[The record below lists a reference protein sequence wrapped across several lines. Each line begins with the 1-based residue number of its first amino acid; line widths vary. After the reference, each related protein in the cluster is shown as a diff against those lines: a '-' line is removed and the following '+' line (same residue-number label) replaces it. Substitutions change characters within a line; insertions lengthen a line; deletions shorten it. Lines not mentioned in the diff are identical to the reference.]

1 MNNNLCSAFIE
12 SVLMKEEKYELFR
25 FRKGKDIMEEVKDIN
40 KKSNHIVS
48 VSIFAAINFVLVLVS
63 SIFIYKFDQI
73 RNTETGLEG
82 LGLIPLLIIGLFILG
97 IFTIIEIVLM
107 IISLCFSLKNIKEYK
122 GKIKIFHILMVCI
135 NVLICLANI
144 FSILVLF
151 DVF

>member
-1 MNNNLCSAFIE
+1 
-12 SVLMKEEKYELFR
+12 
-25 FRKGKDIMEEVKDIN
+25 MEEVKDIN

-63 SIFIYKFDQI
+63 SIFIYEFDQI

-122 GKIKIFHILMVCI
+122 GKIKIFHILMVFI

>member
-1 MNNNLCSAFIE
+1 
-12 SVLMKEEKYELFR
+12 
-25 FRKGKDIMEEVKDIN
+25 MEEVKDIN

-48 VSIFAAINFVLVLVS
+48 VSIFAVINFVLVLVS

-97 IFTIIEIVLM
+97 IFTIIEIVLL

>member
-1 MNNNLCSAFIE
+1 
-12 SVLMKEEKYELFR
+12 
-25 FRKGKDIMEEVKDIN
+25 MEEVKDIN

-48 VSIFAAINFVLVLVS
+48 VSIFAVINFVLVLVS

-82 LGLIPLLIIGLFILG
+82 LGLIPLLIIGLFVLG
-97 IFTIIEIVLM
+97 IFTIVEIVLM

-122 GKIKIFHILMVCI
+122 GKIKIFHILMVFI

-144 FSILVLF
+144 FSILILF

>member
-1 MNNNLCSAFIE
+1 
-12 SVLMKEEKYELFR
+12 
-25 FRKGKDIMEEVKDIN
+25 MEEVKDIN

-122 GKIKIFHILMVCI
+122 GKIKIFHILMVFI

-144 FSILVLF
+144 FSILILF

>member
-1 MNNNLCSAFIE
+1 
-12 SVLMKEEKYELFR
+12 
-25 FRKGKDIMEEVKDIN
+25 MEEVKDIN

-48 VSIFAAINFVLVLVS
+48 VSIFATINFVLVLVS

-122 GKIKIFHILMVCI
+122 GKIKIFHILMVFI

>member
-1 MNNNLCSAFIE
+1 
-12 SVLMKEEKYELFR
+12 
-25 FRKGKDIMEEVKDIN
+25 MEEVKDIN

-122 GKIKIFHILMVCI
+122 GKVKIFHILMVCI

>member
-1 MNNNLCSAFIE
+1 
-12 SVLMKEEKYELFR
+12 
-25 FRKGKDIMEEVKDIN
+25 MEEVKDIN

-48 VSIFAAINFVLVLVS
+48 VSIFAVINLVLVLVS

-122 GKIKIFHILMVCI
+122 GKVKIFHILMVCI

>member
-1 MNNNLCSAFIE
+1 
-12 SVLMKEEKYELFR
+12 
-25 FRKGKDIMEEVKDIN
+25 MEEVKDIN

-107 IISLCFSLKNIKEYK
+107 IISLCFSLKNINEYK
-122 GKIKIFHILMVCI
+122 GKIKIFHILMVFI

-144 FSILVLF
+144 FSILILF

>member
-1 MNNNLCSAFIE
+1 
-12 SVLMKEEKYELFR
+12 
-25 FRKGKDIMEEVKDIN
+25 MEEVKDIN

-48 VSIFAAINFVLVLVS
+48 VSIFAVINFVLVLVS

-97 IFTIIEIVLM
+97 IFTIIEIVII

-122 GKIKIFHILMVCI
+122 GKIKIFHILMVFI
-135 NVLICLANI
+135 NILICLANI

>member
-1 MNNNLCSAFIE
+1 
-12 SVLMKEEKYELFR
+12 
-25 FRKGKDIMEEVKDIN
+25 MEEVKDIN

-48 VSIFAAINFVLVLVS
+48 VSIFAVINFVLVLVS

-97 IFTIIEIVLM
+97 IFTIVEIVLM

-122 GKIKIFHILMVCI
+122 GKIKIFHILMVFI

>member
-1 MNNNLCSAFIE
+1 
-12 SVLMKEEKYELFR
+12 
-25 FRKGKDIMEEVKDIN
+25 MEEVKVIN

-122 GKIKIFHILMVCI
+122 GKIKIFHILMVFI

>member
-1 MNNNLCSAFIE
+1 
-12 SVLMKEEKYELFR
+12 
-25 FRKGKDIMEEVKDIN
+25 MEEVKDIN

-97 IFTIIEIVLM
+97 IFTIIEIVLL

-144 FSILVLF
+144 FSILILF

>member
-1 MNNNLCSAFIE
+1 
-12 SVLMKEEKYELFR
+12 
-25 FRKGKDIMEEVKDIN
+25 MEEANDIN

-48 VSIFAAINFVLVLVS
+48 VSIFAAINFVLVLAS

-97 IFTIIEIVLM
+97 IFTIIEIVLL
-107 IISLCFSLKNIKEYK
+107 IISLCFSLKNIKEYQ
-122 GKIKIFHILMVCI
+122 GKVKIFHILMVCI

-144 FSILVLF
+144 FSILILF

>member
-1 MNNNLCSAFIE
+1 
-12 SVLMKEEKYELFR
+12 
-25 FRKGKDIMEEVKDIN
+25 MEEVKDIN

-48 VSIFAAINFVLVLVS
+48 VSIFATINFVLVLVS

>member
-1 MNNNLCSAFIE
+1 
-12 SVLMKEEKYELFR
+12 
-25 FRKGKDIMEEVKDIN
+25 MEEVKDIN

-48 VSIFAAINFVLVLVS
+48 VSIFAVINFVLVLVS

-122 GKIKIFHILMVCI
+122 GKIKIFHILMVFI

-144 FSILVLF
+144 FSILILF

>member
-1 MNNNLCSAFIE
+1 
-12 SVLMKEEKYELFR
+12 
-25 FRKGKDIMEEVKDIN
+25 MEEVKDIN

-48 VSIFAAINFVLVLVS
+48 VSIFAVINFVLVLVS

-73 RNTETGLEG
+73 RNTETGIEG
-82 LGLIPLLIIGLFILG
+82 LGLIPLLIIGLFVLG
-97 IFTIIEIVLM
+97 IFTIVEIVLM

-122 GKIKIFHILMVCI
+122 GKVKIFHILMVCI

>member
-1 MNNNLCSAFIE
+1 
-12 SVLMKEEKYELFR
+12 
-25 FRKGKDIMEEVKDIN
+25 MEEVKDTN

-48 VSIFAAINFVLVLVS
+48 VSIFAVINFVLVLVS

-82 LGLIPLLIIGLFILG
+82 LGLIPLLIIGLFVLG
-97 IFTIIEIVLM
+97 IFTIVEIVLM

-122 GKIKIFHILMVCI
+122 GKIKIFHILMVFI

>member
-1 MNNNLCSAFIE
+1 
-12 SVLMKEEKYELFR
+12 
-25 FRKGKDIMEEVKDIN
+25 MEEVKDIN

>member
-1 MNNNLCSAFIE
+1 
-12 SVLMKEEKYELFR
+12 
-25 FRKGKDIMEEVKDIN
+25 MEEVKDIN

-73 RNTETGLEG
+73 RNTETGIEG

-97 IFTIIEIVLM
+97 IFTIVEIVLM

-122 GKIKIFHILMVCI
+122 GKVKKFHILMVCI

>member
-1 MNNNLCSAFIE
+1 
-12 SVLMKEEKYELFR
+12 
-25 FRKGKDIMEEVKDIN
+25 MEEVKDIN

-48 VSIFAAINFVLVLVS
+48 VSIFATINFVLVLVS

-122 GKIKIFHILMVCI
+122 GKIKIFHILMVFI
-135 NVLICLANI
+135 NVFICLANI
-144 FSILVLF
+144 FSILILF

>member
-1 MNNNLCSAFIE
+1 
-12 SVLMKEEKYELFR
+12 
-25 FRKGKDIMEEVKDIN
+25 MEEVKDIN

-48 VSIFAAINFVLVLVS
+48 VSIFAVINFVLVLVS

-97 IFTIIEIVLM
+97 IFTIVEIVLM

-144 FSILVLF
+144 FSILILF

>member
-1 MNNNLCSAFIE
+1 
-12 SVLMKEEKYELFR
+12 
-25 FRKGKDIMEEVKDIN
+25 MEEVKDIN

-48 VSIFAAINFVLVLVS
+48 VSIFAVINFVLVLVS

-73 RNTETGLEG
+73 RNTETGIEG
-82 LGLIPLLIIGLFILG
+82 LGLIPLLIIGLFVLG
-97 IFTIIEIVLM
+97 IFTIVEIVLM

>member
-1 MNNNLCSAFIE
+1 
-12 SVLMKEEKYELFR
+12 
-25 FRKGKDIMEEVKDIN
+25 MEEVKDIN

-48 VSIFAAINFVLVLVS
+48 VSIFAVINFVLVLVS

-122 GKIKIFHILMVCI
+122 GKIKIFHILMVFI

-151 DVF
+151 DVL

>member
-1 MNNNLCSAFIE
+1 
-12 SVLMKEEKYELFR
+12 
-25 FRKGKDIMEEVKDIN
+25 MEEVKDIN

-48 VSIFAAINFVLVLVS
+48 VSIFVAINFVLVLVS

>member
-1 MNNNLCSAFIE
+1 
-12 SVLMKEEKYELFR
+12 
-25 FRKGKDIMEEVKDIN
+25 MEEVKDIN

-48 VSIFAAINFVLVLVS
+48 VSIFAVINFVLVLVS

-122 GKIKIFHILMVCI
+122 GKVKIFHILMVCI

-144 FSILVLF
+144 FSILILF

>member
-1 MNNNLCSAFIE
+1 
-12 SVLMKEEKYELFR
+12 
-25 FRKGKDIMEEVKDIN
+25 MEEVKDIN

-48 VSIFAAINFVLVLVS
+48 VSIFAVINFVLVLVS

-73 RNTETGLEG
+73 RNTETGIEG

-122 GKIKIFHILMVCI
+122 GKIKIFHILMVFI
-135 NVLICLANI
+135 NILICLANI

>member
-1 MNNNLCSAFIE
+1 
-12 SVLMKEEKYELFR
+12 
-25 FRKGKDIMEEVKDIN
+25 MEEVKDIN

-48 VSIFAAINFVLVLVS
+48 VSIFAVINFVLVLVS

-122 GKIKIFHILMVCI
+122 GKIKIFHILMAFI

-144 FSILVLF
+144 FSILILF

>member
-1 MNNNLCSAFIE
+1 
-12 SVLMKEEKYELFR
+12 
-25 FRKGKDIMEEVKDIN
+25 MEEVKDIN

-48 VSIFAAINFVLVLVS
+48 VSIFAVINFVLVLVS

-73 RNTETGLEG
+73 RNTETGIEG
-82 LGLIPLLIIGLFILG
+82 LGLIPLLIIGLFVLG
-97 IFTIIEIVLM
+97 IFTIVEIVLM

-122 GKIKIFHILMVCI
+122 GKIKIFHILMVFI

>member
-1 MNNNLCSAFIE
+1 
-12 SVLMKEEKYELFR
+12 
-25 FRKGKDIMEEVKDIN
+25 MEEVKDIN

-48 VSIFAAINFVLVLVS
+48 VSIFAVINFVLVLVS

-122 GKIKIFHILMVCI
+122 GKVKIFHILMVCI

>member
-1 MNNNLCSAFIE
+1 
-12 SVLMKEEKYELFR
+12 
-25 FRKGKDIMEEVKDIN
+25 MEEANDIN

-48 VSIFAAINFVLVLVS
+48 VSIFATINFVLVLVS

-97 IFTIIEIVLM
+97 IFTIIEIVLL

>member
-1 MNNNLCSAFIE
+1 
-12 SVLMKEEKYELFR
+12 
-25 FRKGKDIMEEVKDIN
+25 MEEVKDIN

-48 VSIFAAINFVLVLVS
+48 VSIFAVINFVLVLVS

-82 LGLIPLLIIGLFILG
+82 LGLIPLLIIGLFVLG
-97 IFTIIEIVLM
+97 IFTIVEIVLM

-122 GKIKIFHILMVCI
+122 GKVKIFHILMVCI

>member
-1 MNNNLCSAFIE
+1 
-12 SVLMKEEKYELFR
+12 
-25 FRKGKDIMEEVKDIN
+25 MEEVKDTN

-48 VSIFAAINFVLVLVS
+48 VSIFAVINFVLVLVS

-122 GKIKIFHILMVCI
+122 GKIKIFHILMVFI

>member
-1 MNNNLCSAFIE
+1 
-12 SVLMKEEKYELFR
+12 
-25 FRKGKDIMEEVKDIN
+25 MEEVKDIN

-48 VSIFAAINFVLVLVS
+48 VSIFAVINFVLVLVS

-73 RNTETGLEG
+73 RNTETGIEG
-82 LGLIPLLIIGLFILG
+82 LGLIPLLIIGLFVLG
-97 IFTIIEIVLM
+97 IFTIVEIVLM

-151 DVF
+151 DVL

>member
-1 MNNNLCSAFIE
+1 
-12 SVLMKEEKYELFR
+12 
-25 FRKGKDIMEEVKDIN
+25 MEEVKDIN

-82 LGLIPLLIIGLFILG
+82 LGLIPLLIIGLFVLG
-97 IFTIIEIVLM
+97 IFTIVEIVLM

>member
-1 MNNNLCSAFIE
+1 
-12 SVLMKEEKYELFR
+12 
-25 FRKGKDIMEEVKDIN
+25 MEEVKDIN

-48 VSIFAAINFVLVLVS
+48 VSIFAVINFVLVLVS

-73 RNTETGLEG
+73 RNTETGIEG

-97 IFTIIEIVLM
+97 IFTIVEIVLM